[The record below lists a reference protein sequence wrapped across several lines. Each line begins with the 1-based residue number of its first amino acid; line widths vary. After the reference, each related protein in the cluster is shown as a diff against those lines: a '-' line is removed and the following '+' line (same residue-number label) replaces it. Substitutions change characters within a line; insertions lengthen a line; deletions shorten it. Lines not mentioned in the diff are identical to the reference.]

1 MSRHTVTVLRI
12 LAVGSALTVLACQIS
27 NRQQLATETAA
38 AAGDAGSPGYA
49 GSKPAAPPV
58 RAAGTKSAR
67 MITPP
72 PAGSSP
78 QAPPQPTAPA
88 PAEVTTPLL
97 SPPTPPAAAS
107 NPAPT
112 RVRGF
117 GSKSAPAMTPSDI
130 RRMQQQGQQSV
141 NQR

>member
-1 MSRHTVTVLRI
+1 MSRHTVIVLRI

-27 NRQQLATETAA
+27 NRQQQATETAA
-38 AAGDAGSPGYA
+38 AAGDTGSPGYA
-49 GSKPAAPPV
+49 GAKPTAPPV

-72 PAGSSP
+72 PSGSSQ
-78 QAPPQPTAPA
+78 QAPPQPTAPK

-97 SPPTPPAAAS
+97 PPPTPPAA
-107 NPAPT
+107 APT

-117 GSKSAPAMTPSDI
+117 GSKSAPAMTPSDV
-130 RRMQQQGQQSV
+130 RQMQQRSQ
-141 NQR
+141 